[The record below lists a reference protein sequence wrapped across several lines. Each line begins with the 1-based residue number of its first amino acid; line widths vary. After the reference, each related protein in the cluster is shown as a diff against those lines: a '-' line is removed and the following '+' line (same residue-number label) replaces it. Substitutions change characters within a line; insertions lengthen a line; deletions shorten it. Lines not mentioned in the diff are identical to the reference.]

1 MQSIKKKK
9 KSTSRHMIVKL
20 MKKKHKEK
28 CLNIQEK
35 RYSKKHSLRAIII
48 KLIGN
53 FSLKK

>member
-1 MQSIKKKK
+1 
-9 KSTSRHMIVKL
+9 